1 MVNVA
6 LIVPLGFILASTG
19 MFVLVA
25 YGFGDR
31 QVVRNAGIGFA
42 IALVAYF
49 GFARTLGI
57 NIGAGWI
64 ENAIESVLGIGGNT

>member
-1 MVNVA
+1 MLPPTIA
-6 LIVPLGFILASTG
+6 AWAG
-19 MFVLVA
+19 
-25 YGFGDR
+25 
-31 QVVRNAGIGFA
+31 NAVF
-42 IALVAYF
+42 ALVAYF